1 MLIDA
6 PGVEDK
12 GKGSSSGSSG
22 DDTEIALTDDN
33 AAQVMDLINR
43 INR

>member
-6 PGVEDK
+6 PGVEEK
-12 GKGSSSGSSG
+12 GKGGSSG
-22 DDTEIALTDDN
+22 GSGDVEIALTDDN
-33 AAQVMDLINR
+33 AAEIMNLINK